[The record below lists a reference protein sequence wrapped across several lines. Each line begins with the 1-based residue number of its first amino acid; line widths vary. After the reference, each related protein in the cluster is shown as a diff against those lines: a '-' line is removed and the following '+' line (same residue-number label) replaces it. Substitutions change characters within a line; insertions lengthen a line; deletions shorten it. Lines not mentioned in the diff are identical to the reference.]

1 MFNDR
6 TLLAAEAAILALPA
20 WPVWAYML
28 IGAGT
33 GAVVATGYVSH
44 APQPVQALVSEVVR
58 DLPPPKLQ
66 AFPTLPAQS
75 TSGPTARPTPR
86 PTTIPT
92 RAPILIGTP
101 IPIPSPAPDASPA
114 ASPFR
119 R

>member
-1 MFNDR
+1 M
-6 TLLAAEAAILALPA
+6 TLLQATEAAILALPA

-28 IGAGT
+28 LGAGM
-33 GAVVATGYVSH
+33 GAVVATGYLSY
-44 APQPVQALVSEVVR
+44 APQPVRALVSEVVR

-66 AFPTLPAQS
+66 SFPTLAPQS
-75 TSGPTARPTPR
+75 TAAPTARPTPR

-92 RAPILIGTP
+92 RVPVLIGTP
-101 IPIPSPAPDASPA
+101 LPIPSPAPDASPA